1 MITTPVRIAICE
13 DERIVSLDIAKF
25 LERNGYE
32 CNGSFDSAE
41 GLLEFL
47 KTVKPD
53 LVLMDIHLKGKL
65 DGIEASSI
73 IFSQYAIPVILLTAY
88 ADAATIERA
97 KITQPYAYVLKPYDE
112 RELKTAIELGLYR
125 ASMERKLRDSEA
137 LYRSLFSDGLTAQ
150 CLISSDGTISEKNE
164 AFAILAGVGD
174 GNPLFADLLTEPEF
188 REQVDACLSKGTG
201 MPVRETVLSTA
212 SGVKKNI
219 LIGLTP
225 LSLFSKQSNFLC
237 QAIDIT
243 ERHELMRQLLQ
254 SQKMDALGRLSSS
267 VAHDFNNILTAIIGY
282 ARMLETEFPEDSP
295 SLADVDG
302 IIQTANRASTLTRR
316 LLMFARAENSEPVHV
331 SLHELC
337 GDMVQM
343 LSHLLGS
350 DMHLKL
356 ESEGFDD
363 NVFIDR
369 SRMEQV
375 VMNLCVNARDAMPG
389 GGIIR
394 VTTGTVCLKEKIMG
408 AVMEIP
414 EGSWVYM
421 SVEDH
426 GTGMDESIVHHVFEP
441 FFTTKSRETGTGLGL
456 STVLGIVQSAHGY
469 IDLDTKKNSGS
480 KFTVYLPLVKS

>member
-1 MITTPVRIAICE
+1 MNKNVRIAICE

-32 CNGSFDSAE
+32 CAGSFDSAE
-41 GLLEFL
+41 GLLQYLEME
-47 KTVKPD
+47 KPD
-53 LVLMDIHLKGKL
+53 LVLMDIHLKGKM

-73 IFSQYAIPVILLTAY
+73 IFTRFMIPVILLTAY
-88 ADAATIERA
+88 ADTATIERA

-125 ASMERKLRDSEA
+125 ATMERKLRDSEA
-137 LYRSLFSDGLTAQ
+137 LYRGLFSGGLTAQ
-150 CLISSDGTISEKNE
+150 CLISGDGIISEKNQ
-164 AFAILAGVGD
+164 AFSALAGVGE
-174 GNPLFADLLTEPEF
+174 GIVLFNDLIPEPEF
-188 REQVDACLSKGTG
+188 RGHVDACLSKGHG
-201 MPVRETVLSTA
+201 MPVRETVLQAIT
-212 SGVKKNI
+212 GVKKNI
-219 LIGLTP
+219 LVSLTP
-225 LSLFSKQSNFLC
+225 LNLFSGSLSFLC
-237 QAIDIT
+237 QAIDIS
-243 ERHELMRQLLQ
+243 ERHELMKQLLQ

-282 ARMLETEFPEDSP
+282 ARMLETEFPDDSP
-295 SLADVDG
+295 SQGDIDG

-316 LLMFARAENSEPVHV
+316 LLMFARAENSEPVHI

-343 LSHLLGS
+343 LAHLLGS
-350 DMHLKL
+350 DTHLNL
-356 ESEGFDD
+356 VSEGTSD

-375 VMNLCVNARDAMPG
+375 VMNLCVNARDATPG
-389 GGIIR
+389 GGIIEL
-394 VTTGTVCLKEKIMG
+394 TTGIVNLSEKIMG

-414 EGSWVYM
+414 EGAWVFM

-426 GTGMDESIVHHVFEP
+426 GSGMDESIIHHVFEP

-469 IDLDTKKNSGS
+469 IDVNSKKNSGS
-480 KFTVYLPLVKS
+480 KFTVYLPLVGC

>member
-1 MITTPVRIAICE
+1 
-13 DERIVSLDIAKF
+13 
-25 LERNGYE
+25 
-32 CNGSFDSAE
+32 
-41 GLLEFL
+41 
-47 KTVKPD
+47 
-53 LVLMDIHLKGKL
+53 
-65 DGIEASSI
+65 
-73 IFSQYAIPVILLTAY
+73 
-88 ADAATIERA
+88 
-97 KITQPYAYVLKPYDE
+97 
-112 RELKTAIELGLYR
+112 
-125 ASMERKLRDSEA
+125 
-137 LYRSLFSDGLTAQ
+137 
-150 CLISSDGTISEKNE
+150 
-164 AFAILAGVGD
+164 
-174 GNPLFADLLTEPEF
+174 
-188 REQVDACLSKGTG
+188 
-201 MPVRETVLSTA
+201 MPVSETVLMGAT
-212 SGVKKNI
+212 GVKKNI

-225 LSLFSKQSNFLC
+225 LNLFSGRSTFLC
-237 QAIDIT
+237 QAVDIT
-243 ERHELMRQLLQ
+243 ERHELMQQLLQ

-295 SLADVDG
+295 SQDDVDG

-350 DMHLKL
+350 DTHLKL
-356 ESEGFDD
+356 HSEGLSD

-375 VMNLCVNARDAMPG
+375 VMNLCVNARDATPG
-389 GGIIR
+389 GGTIQL
-394 VTTGTVCLKEKIMG
+394 TTGTMHLGEKIMG

-414 EGSWVYM
+414 EGSWVFM

-426 GTGMDESIVHHVFEP
+426 GTGMDESILHHVFEP

-469 IDLDTKKNSGS
+469 IDVETEKNVGS
-480 KFTVYLPLVKS
+480 KFTVYLPLVGA